1 MVSVPLFAIAASDS
15 LILLFADIIGS
26 HSNSLALLGAF
37 TRIIHGKDVVKS
49 EAAAEL
55 LAVYAMEHAALHA
68 ALQSDAAELYAA
80 KLEAFVT
87 LLSHNNESSTAKLA
101 LFELCLDSCAG
112 DSKLQIELLVQ
123 LNDEDTHDN
132 GLGILTATATAYF
145 HTADSNHVVSLAAF
159 LVAILMVQEG
169 VVSGRVY
176 GLLNSIA
183 QLSPDVVY
191 PHVSRITRHADS
203 IASLTA
209 VGDVLS
215 PILFSITN
223 MSPTVCGDMIKA
235 MYKVMRNDVEV

>member
-1 MVSVPLFAIAASDS
+1 MPLFAIAASDS

-123 LNDEDTHDN
+123 LNDE
-132 GLGILTATATAYF
+132 LL
-145 HTADSNHVVSLAAF
+145 
-159 LVAILMVQEG
+159 LVARADNPGGTRGSHRTPLHPFRTPDILAG
-169 VVSGRVY
+169 
-176 GLLNSIA
+176 
-183 QLSPDVVY
+183 
-191 PHVSRITRHADS
+191 ITKTH
-203 IASLTA
+203 
-209 VGDVLS
+209 
-215 PILFSITN
+215 
-223 MSPTVCGDMIKA
+223 
-235 MYKVMRNDVEV
+235 